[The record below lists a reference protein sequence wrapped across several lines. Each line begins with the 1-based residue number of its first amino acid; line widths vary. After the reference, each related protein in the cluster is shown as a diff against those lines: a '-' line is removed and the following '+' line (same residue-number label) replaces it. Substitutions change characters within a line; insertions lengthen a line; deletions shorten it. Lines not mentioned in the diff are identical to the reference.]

1 MKRDELKKQVNSKI
15 KEGIKNFIFNLPTG
29 YGKSSLAL
37 HIINKVSIKRPKVLL
52 LVAERAHK
60 SNWQKEIEKFLTK
73 EADIRM
79 ECYQSLHK
87 LGNIPFDI
95 LIADEAHHLNTSI
108 RQDLFKAMDSK
119 YKIFLSAT
127 YDKVFKLKLLKLPQS
142 YEFSV
147 DLQTAID
154 NNTLPI
160 PRILVLE
167 SEMPDTDRLY
177 SFNIR
182 SDPNSPTIV
191 CDYPERYTYKN
202 KYPNNN
208 IEVYCTFAEYIS
220 NIQGLRNYYKTLWL
234 DSRSKIYRDKYMS
247 NIIKEKR
254 FLGSTK
260 TGILQSYAEKFR
272 KENRRFIFFTTSIS
286 QAEEIG
292 NAITSNTTNP
302 DGIIR
307 DFNEGKTN
315 ELIAVNMLQEGQNLV
330 DTEVGFISQVDASS
344 RSLIQKVGRLLR
356 HPSPTIII
364 HYYKG
369 TIEEEYTKKI
379 LSDTFSANF
388 IEYKELK
395 LR

>member
-1 MKRDELKKQVNSKI
+1 MKRDELRKQVDSKI

-37 HIINKVSIKRPKVLL
+37 HIVNKLSIKKPKVLL
-52 LVAERAHK
+52 LVAEKAHK
-60 SNWQKEIEKFLTK
+60 ANWKKEIEKFLK
-73 EADIRM
+73 VEIDIRI

-87 LGNIPFDI
+87 LGNILFDI
-95 LIADEAHHLNTSI
+95 LIADEAHHLNTDL
-108 RQDLFKAMDSK
+108 RQDLFKDIKSQ

-127 YDKVFKLKLLKLPQS
+127 YEKNFKIKILKLPYS
-142 YEFSV
+142 YEFFIT
-147 DLQTAID
+147 LQTAID
-154 NNTLPI
+154 NNTLPS

-167 SEMPDTDRLY
+167 SEIPQTERVY
-177 SFNIR
+177 TFNIR
-182 SDPNSPTIV
+182 TVPNSPIIA
-191 CDYPERYTYKN
+191 CNYPERYTYKN
-202 KYPNNN
+202 KFPDNT
-208 IEVYCTFAEYIS
+208 IEVQCTFEEYLS
-220 NIQGLRNYYKTLWL
+220 NMQGLRIYYKELWL
-234 DSRSKIYRDKYMS
+234 DCRAKVYRDKYMNS
-247 NIIKEKR
+247 IIKEKR

-260 TGILQSYAEKFR
+260 TDILKSYAEKFR
-272 KENRRFIFFTTSIS
+272 KENRRFIFFTTSIL

-292 NAITSNTTNP
+292 NAITSSTSNP
-302 DGIIR
+302 EEIIK

-356 HPSPTIII
+356 HPKPTIII
-364 HYYKG
+364 HYYKN
-369 TIEEEYTKKI
+369 TIEEEYTKKV
-379 LSDTFSANF
+379 LSDTFSSSF